1 MRAKFVSSPALSP
14 EGLALGCLGLTI
26 LLTFVMVANAGPKLE
41 LSWKNPQYTGGQFK
55 NILVL
60 ALNGNAA
67 SRAEF
72 EDELVTAISRPGAPA
87 SPSYEFIARPNATP
101 IDKNDLRELIKEQ
114 NIDAIVV
121 ARLTKHDLKTTY
133 VPGEVYMPYP
143 YYGTFYGFY
152 DAVYPTI
159 YAPGYMETEKEAQL
173 EVNWY
178 STTPPN
184 GQLVWTGITNT
195 FDVGSTAKAI
205 KELVKIYSKALEQ
218 ENIIPPAPKK

>member
-1 MRAKFVSSPALSP
+1 MRTKAVALVI
-14 EGLALGCLGLTI
+14 I
-26 LLTFVMVANAGPKLE
+26 LLSVSLLAIAGPKLE
-41 LSWKNPQYTGGQFK
+41 LSWKNPAYTGGQFK

-72 EDELVTAISRPGAPA
+72 EDELVTAITRPGSPA

-121 ARLTKHDLKTTY
+121 ARLTKHDVKTTY
-133 VPGEVYMPYP
+133 VPGEVYTPFP

-159 YAPGYMETEKEAQL
+159 YAPGYMQTEKEAQL

-178 STTPPN
+178 AATPPN

-195 FDVGSTAKAI
+195 FDVGSASKAI
-205 KELVKIYSKALEQ
+205 KELVKIYSTALEK
-218 ENIIPPAPKK
+218 ENIISPAPKK

>member
-1 MRAKFVSSPALSP
+1 MRTKAVSLVA
-14 EGLALGCLGLTI
+14 I
-26 LLTFVMVANAGPKLE
+26 LLTFSLLALGGPKLE
-41 LSWKNPQYTGGQFK
+41 LRWKNPAYTGGKFK

-67 SRAEF
+67 NRAEF

-101 IDKNDLRELIKEQ
+101 IDKKDLRELIREQ

-121 ARLTKHDLKTTY
+121 ARLTKHDVKTTY
-133 VPGEVYMPYP
+133 VPGEVYTPFP

-159 YAPGYMETEKEAQL
+159 YAPGYLETEKEAQL

-178 STTPPN
+178 ATTQPN

-195 FDVGSTAKAI
+195 FDVGSASKAI

-218 ENIIPPAPKK
+218 ENIITPAAKK

>member
-1 MRAKFVSSPALSP
+1 VRTKAVSLVI
-14 EGLALGCLGLTI
+14 I
-26 LLTFVMVANAGPKLE
+26 LLAVSLLAIAGPKLE
-41 LSWKNPQYTGGQFK
+41 LSWKNPAYTGGQFK

-72 EDELVTAISRPGAPA
+72 EDELVTAISRPGSPA

-121 ARLTKHDLKTTY
+121 ARLTKHDVKTTY
-133 VPGEVYMPYP
+133 VPGEVYTPFP

-178 STTPPN
+178 ATTQPN

-195 FDVGSTAKAI
+195 FDVGSASKAI
-205 KELVKIYSKALEQ
+205 KELVKIYANALEK
-218 ENIIPPAPKK
+218 ENIISPAPKK